1 MSSSPEIK
9 NVTITQ
15 LLKQLDLCDKS
26 IAKLD
31 KQIAQLDAE
40 ILALRSE
47 PKILK

>member
-9 NVTITQ
+9 NVTIAQ

-26 IAKLD
+26 IAKLS

-40 ILALRSE
+40 ILVLHSE
-47 PKILK
+47 LKILK